1 MFCPVH
7 NTEFFG
13 ISCPICN
20 ESRMTMDTTPRIPD
34 FIESLDKMRA
44 LHLRKNA
51 DYAQDSNPYSNFDFT
66 EYVLSHF
73 KSDLDKSFVW
83 PIATKLARLAN
94 LLDSKEPNNES
105 IEDSFLDIAVYV
117 LLWKARRS
125 NMSAHQL
132 QK

>member
-1 MFCPVH
+1 MSFDD
-7 NTEFFG
+7 G
-13 ISCPICN
+13 IQPYQIDDNVYPI
-20 ESRMTMDTTPRIPD
+20 ERLPMEPEVARIPD
-34 FIESLDKMRA
+34 FMDSLDKMRA
-44 LHLRKNA
+44 LHLRKNQ

-66 EYVLSHF
+66 EFVLSHF

-125 NMSAHQL
+125 SMFAHQP